1 MSSNTPM
8 SDYPVDKK
16 EPVQSELPTYRLN
29 DDAEE
34 LTVGGEA
41 PAGRVCFWKRLRHAR
56 RCCRRGLDGE
66 ELPRKKRSLARKVLR
81 IFVTL
86 VLFFGISGFFIAKQ
100 KMHCI
105 IKSHPVTCVPI
116 EEGADISLTL
126 PLASQ
131 RTHIGLHQSVT
142 AGDIHVT
149 HSEAV
154 EAGHV
159 AFQFDLPKDM
169 NYTDDEETPEYFVCS
184 VDGPR
189 FVGVGIHSKDKDAER
204 IKATSTS
211 VTLPAEELGHSRSM
225 SFMGQRPKF
234 GHKLLTKL
242 FRKQIR
248 KSIREAIKAA
258 KAAQWHKIEHADA
271 E

>member
-1 MSSNTPM
+1 M

-16 EPVQSELPTYRLN
+16 EPVQSDLPTYRLN
-29 DDAEE
+29 NDAEE

-41 PAGRVCFWKRLRHAR
+41 PARRVCFWKRFRR
-56 RCCRRGLDGE
+56 GGRCCRRGLDGE
-66 ELPRKKRSLARKVLR
+66 ELPRKKKSLARKILRVLVV
-81 IFVTL
+81 F

-105 IKSHPVTCVPI
+105 IKSHPVTCVPL
-116 EEGADISLTL
+116 EDANGSLTL
-126 PLASQ
+126 PLANQ
-131 RTHIGLHQSVT
+131 RTHIGLHQSLT

-159 AFQFDLPKDM
+159 AFQFDLPKEI
-169 NYTDDEETPEYFVCS
+169 NYTDDEETPEYFICS
-184 VDGPR
+184 ISGPKI
-189 FVGVGIHSKDKDAER
+189 VALGIHSKDREAKR

-211 VTLPAEELGHSRSM
+211 VTLPKEELGQSRSM
-225 SFMGQRPKF
+225 SFMGQRHKF
-234 GHKLLTKL
+234 GHKLFKKI

-248 KSIREAIKAA
+248 KSIMEAIKAA
-258 KAAQWHKIEHADA
+258 EAAKWQKIEHADA